1 MKREMS
7 KARQALVDSYIE
19 SLEKEILPWKQG
31 WLQSKTI
38 ILLPKHNTEE

>member
-19 SLEKEILPWKQG
+19 SLGKRNHTMEAGVVYSQKL
-31 WLQSKTI
+31 
-38 ILLPKHNTEE
+38 